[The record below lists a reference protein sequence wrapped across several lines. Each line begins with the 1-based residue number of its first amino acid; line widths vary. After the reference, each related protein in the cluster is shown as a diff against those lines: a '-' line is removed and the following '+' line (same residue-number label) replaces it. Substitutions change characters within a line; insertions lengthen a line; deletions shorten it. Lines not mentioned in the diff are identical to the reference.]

1 MGADFPHNGEIKRAT
16 VPVCGLNLSKK
27 LRRPSIT
34 SVSPGRLYFGCAGW
48 SYKEWNG
55 PFYDPGKSMLQ
66 QYASV
71 FDTVELNSSF
81 YRQPDEGTILGLT
94 RYTKRG
100 FMFSAKINRKFTHE
114 LRLKLNEESQDELE
128 SFVQL
133 FDPLLTQ
140 DRLGCFLVQLPPS
153 LKKNDKLL
161 ESFLASLPHR
171 YDYVVEFRHKSWMDD
186 ATWRILS
193 KYQAAYCIVDEP
205 LLPPEIHVTSSIG
218 YIRWHGHGQRPWY
231 DYRYTQQQLQEWV
244 PKIKEVQQ
252 NTKKTFGIFNNHFHG
267 YAPENCIQTMQ
278 MLGIA
283 TPTHLKTMKRVQS
296 YIERELAGLPPAGTL
311 DQYASSHN

>member
-1 MGADFPHNGEIKRAT
+1 MST
-16 VPVCGLNLSKK
+16 VPGV
-27 LRRPSIT
+27 RF
-34 SVSPGRLYFGCAGW
+34 YFGCAGW
-48 SYKEWNG
+48 SYKEWVG
-55 PFYDPGKSMLQ
+55 PLYEPGKSMLQ
-66 QYASV
+66 QYSTV

-81 YRQPDEGTILGLT
+81 YRAPDEGTILGLT
-94 RYTKRG
+94 RNTKRG
-100 FMFSAKINRKFTHE
+100 FMFSAKINQKFTHD
-114 LRLKLNEESQDELE
+114 LRLKLNDETQGELE
-128 SFVQL
+128 EFVQL

-153 LKKNDKLL
+153 LRRNDQLL
-161 ESFLASLPHR
+161 ENFLAALPHR
-171 YDYVVEFRHKSWMDD
+171 YDYVVEFRHKSWMDA
-186 ATWRILS
+186 ATWQILS

-218 YIRWHGHGQRPWY
+218 YVRWHGHGESPWY
-231 DYRYTQQQLQEWV
+231 NYRYTAKQLEEWV
-244 PKIKEVQQ
+244 PKVKEIQA

-283 TPTHLKTMKRVQS
+283 QPTQLKTLKRIQA

-311 DQYASSHN
+311 DQFTEPATQNQNQVA

>member
-1 MGADFPHNGEIKRAT
+1 MEACLPRNGEINRHIVLELNHKETLWRPNTAT
-16 VPVCGLNLSKK
+16 ATL
-27 LRRPSIT
+27 
-34 SVSPGRLYFGCAGW
+34 GRLYFGCAGW

-94 RYTKRG
+94 RNTKRG
-100 FMFSAKINRKFTHE
+100 FMFSAKINQKFTHD
-114 LRLKLNEESQDELE
+114 LRLKLDEDSQEELE
-128 SFVQL
+128 RFVQL

-153 LKKNDKLL
+153 LKRNDKLL
-161 ESFLASLPHR
+161 EDFLAVLPHR

-186 ATWRILS
+186 STWRILS

-205 LLPPEIHVTSSIG
+205 LLPPEVHVTSSIG
-218 YIRWHGHGQRPWY
+218 YIRWHGHGEGPWY
-231 DYRYTQQQLQEWV
+231 DYRYTQQQLQDWV
-244 PKIKEVQQ
+244 PKIREVQA
-252 NTKKTFGIFNNHFHG
+252 NTKKTLGIFNNHFHG

-283 TPTHLKTMKRVQS
+283 TPTHLKTMKRLQS
-296 YIERELAGLPPAGTL
+296 YIDRELAGLPPAGTL
-311 DQYASSHN
+311 DQYASST